1 MPNSGSGVLVAGK
14 NLDIGASL
22 REQAEQRIRDAISKY
37 FDGGFRSRVTV
48 EREGTGFKAD
58 CTVHLDSGA
67 VMHVTGNSHDPY
79 ASLAQV
85 AERIAKQLRRDKRRR
100 SDHAAAGM
108 NGYESAA
115 APVSYAAN
123 DDDID
128 LTPGTARPILAE
140 TIERLDEISLEGAVE
155 HLENAKLS
163 SYVFRNKGTG
173 RINIL
178 HERMDGT
185 VGWLDVVG
193 KN

>member
-1 MPNSGSGVLVAGK
+1 MSNSGSGVLVAGK
-14 NLDIGASL
+14 NLDIGISL

-48 EREGTGFKAD
+48 EREGTGFKSD
-58 CTVHLDSGA
+58 CTVHLDTGA
-67 VMHVTGNSHDPY
+67 VMHVKGLSHDPY

-100 SDHAAAGM
+100 ADHPAAGQ
-108 NGYESAA
+108 NGHATAPISSAD
-115 APVSYAAN
+115 AAN

-128 LTPGTARPILAE
+128 LTPGSARPILAE
-140 TIERLDEISLEGAVE
+140 TIDRLDEISLEAAVE
-155 HLENAKLS
+155 HLETTKLS

-178 HERMDGT
+178 HERVDGT
-185 VGWLDVVG
+185 VGWLDVVS
-193 KN
+193 KH